1 MNYLL
6 LGVTLLIR
14 AFTVLIVLDT
24 VSVTVFL
31 TLFNADFI
39 VMVLFLFLFFKSVVL
54 LTDVLLLID
63 VILLGA
69 VLLLTEL
76 TDKLLFKEL
85 LEVNELLLD
94 NKVLLPDTE
103 VLLPDTEVL
112 LLKVV
117 ELLTVDAALTE
128 FVFCFLLF
136 IIKVDTLFYINISLF
151 FE

>member
-1 MNYLL
+1 
-6 LGVTLLIR
+6 
-14 AFTVLIVLDT
+14 DT

-31 TLFNADFI
+31 TLFKADLLFT
-39 VMVLFLFLFFKSVVL
+39 VLFLGLLLRVLFLGLLFKSVAL
-54 LTDVLLLID
+54 LTDVLLLIE

-69 VLLLTEL
+69 ALLLTEL

-85 LEVNELLLD
+85 LVN
-94 NKVLLPDTE
+94 TE

-117 ELLTVDAALTE
+117 ELLTEDAVLTE

-136 IIKVDTLFYINISLF
+136 SIIKVDTLFYINISLF